1 MRRVFYSL
9 AFLLSACA
17 QGGGAASPDAAFE
30 PAPTERFANVA
41 WAQDDPAAAPGSFRI
56 FLADGSLIMDS
67 CYETYR
73 VARWRATGDATFAWT
88 EDTSEISARIE
99 NLTDDKMTLVLKLA
113 NEEAT
118 LSFTRIN
125 GEVLCP
131 ER

>member
-17 QGGGAASPDAAFE
+17 QGGGAASPDAAVE
-30 PAPTERFANVA
+30 PAPTERFANIA

-56 FLADGSLIMDS
+56 FLADGSLVMDS

-73 VARWRATGDATFAWT
+73 VARWRATGAATLAWMEDASVIA
-88 EDTSEISARIE
+88 ARIE
-99 NLTDDKMTLVLKLA
+99 DLTDDRMTLVLTLA

-118 LSFTRIN
+118 RSFTRIK
-125 GEVLCP
+125 GEILCP